1 MGFCL
6 FLCKMEDKIYKMLL
20 EESEI
25 TWQSIIYDLV
35 KNDQIDPWNINLSL
49 LASKYKERIKELK
62 QHNFF
67 ISGKV
72 ILASALLL
80 RIKSHKFLTEHIPNF
95 DNFLYPPEDAELSE
109 LLEQDNNFYKDQKI
123 PELMIKTPAER
134 KRKITISELL
144 KALEQALDID
154 FRREVKKRDYAV
166 FRKVELPK
174 NVMDI
179 SEVIK
184 NIYNKI
190 MSFFK
195 RNEEVTFTK
204 LIPSQKKE
212 DKLYTFLPLI
222 FLESDGKILLE
233 QEKAFG
239 EIKVKIPKSS

>member
-1 MGFCL
+1 
-6 FLCKMEDKIYKMLL
+6 MEDKIYKLLL

-25 TWQSIIYDLV
+25 TWQSIIYDLI
-35 KNDQIDPWNINLSL
+35 KKEELDPWNINIST
-49 LASKYKERIKELK
+49 LASKYRERISELK

-72 ILASALLL
+72 LLASALLL

-95 DNFLYPPEDAELSE
+95 DSVLYPPEETELSE
-109 LLEQDNNFYKDQKI
+109 LLEEEPNFYKDQKI

-134 KRKITISELL
+134 KRKISLKELM

-154 FRREVKKRDYAV
+154 YRREVKKRDYAV
-166 FRKVELPK
+166 FRNVELPK
-174 NVMDI
+174 NIIDI

-190 MSFFK
+190 LGFFK
-195 RNEEVTFTK
+195 RNEDVTFSK
-204 LIPSQKKE
+204 LIPGEKKE

-222 FLESDGKILLE
+222 FLETEGKIQLE
-233 QEKAFG
+233 QEIPFG
-239 EIKVKIPKSS
+239 EIKIKISKED

>member
-1 MGFCL
+1 
-6 FLCKMEDKIYKMLL
+6 MEDKIYKMLL

-35 KNDQIDPWNINLSL
+35 KKDQIDPWNINLSL

-134 KRKITISELL
+134 KRKITISELM

>member
-1 MGFCL
+1 
-6 FLCKMEDKIYKMLL
+6 MEEQIYKMLI

-25 TWQSIIYDLV
+25 TWQTIIYDLI
-35 KNDQIDPWNINLSL
+35 KKEQIDPWNINISL
-49 LASKYKERIKELK
+49 LASKYKEKLAELQ

-72 ILASALLL
+72 LLASALLL

-95 DNFLYPPEDAELSE
+95 DNFLYPPEEPELSE
-109 LLEQDNNFYKDQKI
+109 LLNGEENPNFYKEQKI

-134 KRKITISELL
+134 KRKITIKELM

-154 FRREVKKRDYAV
+154 YRREVKKRDYAV
-166 FRKVELPK
+166 FRSAELPK
-174 NVMDI
+174 NVIDI

-190 MSFFK
+190 ISFFK

-204 LIPSQKKE
+204 LVSSEKKE

-222 FLESDGKILLE
+222 FLESEGKILLE
-233 QEKAFG
+233 QEIPFG
-239 EIKVKIPKSS
+239 EIKIKITK